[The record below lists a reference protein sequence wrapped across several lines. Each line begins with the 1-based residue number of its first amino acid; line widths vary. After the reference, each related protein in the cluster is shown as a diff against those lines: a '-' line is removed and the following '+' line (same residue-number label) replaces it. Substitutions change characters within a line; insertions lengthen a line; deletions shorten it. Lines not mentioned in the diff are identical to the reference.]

1 MFEPKTE
8 FPLYL
13 KWASL
18 ARYWS
23 LEVEAKMEKVP
34 TSIETVNADEVTT
47 SKQVE
52 VDVESAVDHRWLH
65 GPVVQVAGWCRVGLN
80 LREFQ
85 MTGSHCC

>member
-18 ARYWS
+18 VRYWS

-34 TSIETVNADEVTT
+34 TSIETVTADEVTT

-52 VDVESAVDHRWLH
+52 VEVESAVDHRWPL
-65 GPVVQVAGWCRVGLN
+65 GPLVQVAGWCWFGLN
-80 LREFQ
+80 LR
-85 MTGSHCC
+85 